1 MSWVAEILCVGVD
14 NPRTQAV
21 KLQLMFEDEPESRD
35 LSSRSGTVAAL
46 FRITYGKDVKF
57 RSLPP
62 KLKEL

>member
-1 MSWVAEILCVGVD
+1 MSFVAEILAVGVD

-21 KLQLMFEDEPESRD
+21 KLQLMFEDKPESMD
-35 LSSRSGTVAAL
+35 LASRTGTVAAL

-62 KLKEL
+62 KVKEL